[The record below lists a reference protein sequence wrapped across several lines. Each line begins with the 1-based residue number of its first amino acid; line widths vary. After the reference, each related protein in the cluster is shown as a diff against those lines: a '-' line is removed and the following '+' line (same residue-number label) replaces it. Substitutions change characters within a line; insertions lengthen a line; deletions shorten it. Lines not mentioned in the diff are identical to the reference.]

1 MNKRLYRR
9 NIKEKKE
16 IGALHKKKRE
26 RFSVALVYP
35 NLYHVG
41 MSNLGF
47 QIVYDL
53 LNKRNDVVAER
64 FFLPYEEE
72 PLRSIESQSC
82 LSSFDLIAFSVS
94 FENDYTNILK
104 ILELGEVPLLA
115 EQRQRIYP
123 LVIAGGVAV
132 FLNPEPLSLFFDLF
146 LLGEAEQNLDS
157 VIELLIDSYERFS
170 SKNDLLLFIAK
181 NEPSVYVPS
190 FYKTEYNKDGT
201 ISSFYPIQKG
211 IKEKV
216 LIAKKF
222 PLENVAYSKIIS
234 SETEFS
240 NRVVIEMARGC
251 GRSCRFCAAGYIYR
265 PPRYHDFEALIEAI
279 QKALNKKGYVGLLS
293 ASIADVP
300 SIDKILSF
308 ICEKGCKFSISSIR
322 ADAVSP
328 QFLDYMK
335 KAGQKQVTIAPEA
348 GSERLRKV
356 INKHL
361 DEDKIINAVQLIAK
375 KELSLKLYFILGLP
389 TEEWEDVEEILRLI
403 KLIKHCAVKEGAAKG
418 RIIGIRVNIS
428 CFVPKPFTPF
438 QWVHMEEVD
447 ELKKKQKWLSKMV
460 GKEGGIRISFD
471 VPKWA
476 YVQTLLSLG
485 DRRVAHMLLLAHK
498 FNGNWKKALK
508 YSEFNPDFF
517 VYRQKEASEI
527 LPWDFIESGIN
538 KEYLYKEYKKALSSE
553 ESAIC
558 TLHPGCKKCGVR
570 SFLSL

>member
-9 NIKEKKE
+9 NIKEKRE
-16 IGALHKKKRE
+16 IGVLHKKKRE

-53 LNKRNDVVAER
+53 LNKRDDVLAER

-82 LSSFDLIAFSVS
+82 LSSFDLIAFSIS
-94 FENDYTNILK
+94 FENDYINILK
-104 ILELGEVPLLA
+104 ILKLGEVPLLA
-115 EQRQRIYP
+115 EQRQSIYP
-123 LVIAGGVAV
+123 LVIGGGVSV

-146 LLGEAEQNLDS
+146 LLGEAEQNLDN
-157 VIELLIDSYERFS
+157 VIDLLIDSYERFS
-170 SKNDLLLFIAK
+170 SKSDLLLFIAK

-222 PLENVAYSKIIS
+222 PLEDVAYSKIIS

-240 NRVVIEMARGC
+240 DRVVIEMARGC

-265 PPRYHDFEALIEAI
+265 PPRYHDFETLTEAI

-300 SIDKILSF
+300 SIDKILAF
-308 ICEKGCKFSISSIR
+308 ICEKGGKFSISSIR
-322 ADAVSP
+322 ADAVNLR
-328 QFLDYMK
+328 FLDYMK
-335 KAGQKQVTIAPEA
+335 KAGQRQVTIAPEA

-361 DEDKIINAVQLIAK
+361 SEDKIINAVQLIAK

-403 KLIKHCAVKEGAAKG
+403 KLIKHCAVKEGAPKG
-418 RIIGIRVNIS
+418 RIIGIRVNVS

-447 ELKKKQKWLSKMV
+447 ELKKKQKWLSKMI
-460 GKEGGIRISFD
+460 GKEGGIRVSFD

-498 FNGNWKKALK
+498 FNGNWKKAFK

-517 VYRQKEASEI
+517 VYREKEASEL
-527 LPWDFIESGIN
+527 LPWDFMESGIN
-538 KEYLYKEYKKALSSE
+538 KEYLYKEYKKALSCE
-553 ESAIC
+553 ESEIC
-558 TLHPGCKKCGVR
+558 TTSPACKKCGVCK
-570 SFLSL
+570 FLSL

>member
-9 NIKEKKE
+9 NIKEKRE
-16 IGALHKKKRE
+16 IGVLHKKKRE

-53 LNKRNDVVAER
+53 LNKRDDVLAER

-82 LSSFDLIAFSVS
+82 LSSFDLIAFSIS
-94 FENDYTNILK
+94 FENDYINILK
-104 ILELGEVPLLA
+104 ILKLGEVPLLA
-115 EQRQRIYP
+115 EQRQSIYP
-123 LVIAGGVAV
+123 LVIGGGVSV

-146 LLGEAEQNLDS
+146 LLGEAEQNLDN
-157 VIELLIDSYERFS
+157 VIDLLIDSYERFS
-170 SKNDLLLFIAK
+170 SKSDLLLFIAK

-190 FYKTEYNKDGT
+190 FYRTEYNKDGT

-222 PLENVAYSKIIS
+222 PLEDVAYSKIIS

-240 NRVVIEMARGC
+240 DRVVIEMARGC

-265 PPRYHDFEALIEAI
+265 PPRYHDFETLTEAI

-300 SIDKILSF
+300 SIDKILAF
-308 ICEKGCKFSISSIR
+308 ICEKGGKFSISSIR
-322 ADAVSP
+322 ADAVNLR
-328 QFLDYMK
+328 FLDYMK
-335 KAGQKQVTIAPEA
+335 KAGQRQVTIAPEA

-361 DEDKIINAVQLIAK
+361 SEDKIINAVQLIAK

-403 KLIKHCAVKEGAAKG
+403 KLIKHCAVKEGAPKG
-418 RIIGIRVNIS
+418 RIIGIRVNVS

-447 ELKKKQKWLSKMV
+447 ELKKKQKWLSKMI
-460 GKEGGIRISFD
+460 GKEGGIRVSFD

-498 FNGNWKKALK
+498 FNGNWKKAFK

-517 VYRQKEASEI
+517 VYREKEASEL
-527 LPWDFIESGIN
+527 LPWDFMESGIN
-538 KEYLYKEYKKALSSE
+538 KEYLYKEYKKALSCE
-553 ESAIC
+553 ESEIC
-558 TLHPGCKKCGVR
+558 TTSPACKKCGVCK
-570 SFLSL
+570 FLSL